1 VWHDVSVPLVGDVGR
16 DRRERSALVA
26 VLGQVDDAGTVGWHG
41 AADAGGRRVK
51 RYGRASA
58 SPPARVDADRQTE
71 SAMSSETSL
80 TDPSIIATLT
90 APGW

>member
-41 AADAGGRRVK
+41 AADAGGRRV
-51 RYGRASA
+51 
-58 SPPARVDADRQTE
+58 
-71 SAMSSETSL
+71 
-80 TDPSIIATLT
+80 
-90 APGW
+90 